1 MANPVSSEV
10 PAWIWILLVIAGVIA
25 SWTDIRETRIPNWL
39 SLPVL
44 AGGLLYAG
52 LSGGWGGLGDAML
65 GAIVTSAIF
74 IWAYIAYSGGAGDAK
89 LMMGFG
95 AWLGYDVALTEM
107 LAVSLV
113 GFSYAVVAT
122 VFRGGIKAL
131 PYVFIG
137 GVFQILRSVQGLFS
151 SNAPKGHDPKKDP
164 EDEALQSGEAS
175 QVRRD
180 RPKGWIPFAPAILL
194 GTVLA
199 WVVTI
204 RFGGFL

>member
-1 MANPVSSEV
+1 M
-10 PAWIWILLVIAGVIA
+10 ILVIAGLIA

-39 SLPVL
+39 SFPVL

-52 LSGGWGGLGDAML
+52 LCGGWSGLGDAML

-74 IWAYIAYSGGAGDAK
+74 IWAYIAFSGGAGDAK

-95 AWLGYDVALTEM
+95 AWLGYDVALNEI

-131 PYVFIG
+131 PYIFIG
-137 GVFQILRSVQGLFS
+137 GVFQILRSLQGLFS
-151 SNAPKGHDPKKDP
+151 SKSRAGQNNDILD
-164 EDEALQSGEAS
+164 DDALQLENSV

-199 WVVTI
+199 WVVTA